1 MTEPVLLVHWER
13 TLGDLLDRTA
23 RFPRPVR
30 FTFANHMDTLG
41 LNILDALI
49 RARWSPADRP
59 ALLRRADADLAV
71 LRTLLRLSH
80 DRRWIDPTGL
90 EHLSRA
96 FDEAGR
102 MLHAWQQP
110 A

>member
-1 MTEPVLLVHWER
+1 MSEPVLLLHWER
-13 TLGDLLDRTA
+13 TLGELLDCTA
-23 RFPRPVR
+23 RFPRTVR
-30 FTFANHMDTLG
+30 TTFASRMDNLG
-41 LNILDALI
+41 IDILDGLI

-80 DRRWIDPTGL
+80 DRRWIDPSGL

-102 MLHAWQQP
+102 MLHAWQQ